1 MAREVGQETVP
12 IRGQGVAFEVG
23 QGTGEAVVDPDEGG
37 RTRGEGVGEP
47 TGKFAPAPSPA
58 RGRGRNFTRRFRRV
72 LRGVNPQA
80 GEPGL
85 GGSRPRIVDPEVSA
99 EARATRHARKGAVGG
114 RRGKR
119 DFALRR
125 GIVAVCLLKM
135 NLIRATGRL
144 LILGLLAGLGGT
156 LPAAE
161 RIGVALYG
169 GNGHQ
174 LRFEKFRDHPHARL
188 IAVSGVRQTNPPD
201 GVKVVAGLDALL
213 ADPAVGLVVLCS
225 PRRADQARDA
235 IRCLEAGR
243 HVYAEKPSALTEVEL
258 DAILAAARRSGRQFR
273 EMAGTV
279 FAAPYA
285 AIRRHVQAG
294 EIGEVVQVL
303 VQKSYRYGAARPQ
316 DEALDGGLFLQ
327 AGIHGARMVEH
338 AGGVRM
344 TELTV
349 DETGFG
355 KPAAEQGEGKLAAIA
370 QGRLENGG
378 LVTLVINYLNPG
390 APGLPHGNETLRIF
404 GTRGFI
410 ESVDGGARTRLVRKE
425 GVTEPLDRTPG
436 PDYFDAFAAQLVTGA
451 PMPLTSEEELHPLR
465 VMLRAKE
472 RLRAAAPR

>member
-1 MAREVGQETVP
+1 MNP
-12 IRGQGVAFEVG
+12 IRTKV
-23 QGTGEAVVDPDEGG
+23 
-37 RTRGEGVGEP
+37 
-47 TGKFAPAPSPA
+47 
-58 RGRGRNFTRRFRRV
+58 
-72 LRGVNPQA
+72 
-80 GEPGL
+80 
-85 GGSRPRIVDPEVSA
+85 
-99 EARATRHARKGAVGG
+99 
-114 RRGKR
+114 
-119 DFALRR
+119 
-125 GIVAVCLLKM
+125 
-135 NLIRATGRL
+135 RL
-144 LILGLLAGLGGT
+144 LILGFVVGLSGA

-161 RIGVALYG
+161 RIGVGLYG

-188 IAVSGVRQTNPPD
+188 IAVSGVRQTNPPE
-201 GVKVVAGLDALL
+201 GIKVVSSLDALL
-213 ADPAVGLVVLCS
+213 AESAVGLVVLCS

-243 HVYAEKPSALTEVEL
+243 HVYAEKPSALTEAEL
-258 DAILAAARRSGRQFR
+258 DAILDAARRSGRQFR

-294 EIGEVVQVL
+294 DIGEVVQVL

-316 DEALDGGLFLQ
+316 DEEIDGGLFLQ

-338 AGGVRM
+338 AAGVRM
-344 TELTV
+344 SALTA

-355 KPAAEQGEGKLAAIA
+355 KPSSESGDGKLAAMA

-410 ESVDGGARTRLVRKE
+410 ESVDGGARTRLVRRE

-436 PDYFDAFAAQLVTGA
+436 PDYFDAFAAALVTGA
-451 PMPLTSEEELHPLR
+451 PMPLTSQEELHPLR

-472 RLRAAAPR
+472 RLRGAVPR

>member
-1 MAREVGQETVP
+1 VE
-12 IRGQGVAFEVG
+12 
-23 QGTGEAVVDPDEGG
+23 
-37 RTRGEGVGEP
+37 
-47 TGKFAPAPSPA
+47 S
-58 RGRGRNFTRRFRRV
+58 
-72 LRGVNPQA
+72 
-80 GEPGL
+80 
-85 GGSRPRIVDPEVSA
+85 GS
-99 EARATRHARKGAVGG
+99 
-114 RRGKR
+114 KR
-119 DFALRR
+119 DFALHPAA
-125 GIVAVCLLKM
+125 AVVFLGRVSSFVHS
-135 NLIRATGRL
+135 IARL
-144 LILGLLAGLGGT
+144 LILVGLAAAGT

-161 RIGVALYG
+161 RIGVGLFG

-174 LRFEKFRDHPHARL
+174 LRFEKFREHPHARL
-188 IAVSGVRQTNPPD
+188 IAVSGVRQANPPE
-201 GVKVVAGLDALL
+201 GVKVVDGLDALL

-243 HVYAEKPSALTEVEL
+243 HVYAEKPSALTEAEL
-258 DAILAAARRSGRQFR
+258 DSILAAARRSGRQFR

-294 EIGEVVQVL
+294 DIGEVVQVL

-316 DEALDGGLFLQ
+316 DEAIDGGLFLQ

-344 TELTV
+344 TGLTA

-355 KPAAEQGEGKLAAIA
+355 KPPAERGEGKLAAVA

-410 ESVDGGARTRLVRKE
+410 ESVDGGARTRLVRRE
-425 GVTEPLDRTPG
+425 GVIEPLDRQPG
-436 PDYFDAFAAQLVTGA
+436 PDYFDAFAAHLVTGA
-451 PMPLTSEEELHPLR
+451 PMPLTSDEELHPLR

-472 RLRAAAPR
+472 RLRTASAR